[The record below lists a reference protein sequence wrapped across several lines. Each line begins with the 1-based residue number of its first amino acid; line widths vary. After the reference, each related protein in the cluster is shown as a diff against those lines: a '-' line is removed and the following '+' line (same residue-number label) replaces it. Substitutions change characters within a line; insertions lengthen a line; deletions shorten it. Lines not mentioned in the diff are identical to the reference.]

1 MRPAK
6 SVSPEPSGNHE
17 RFIPHVPQIT
27 RAEADPH
34 SRERAAL
41 RQENRAQAERIEQ
54 LEAQIRALEDF
65 SAMAAHELLK
75 PLILAEAT
83 AEMVLDR
90 TASRLDLVSEDDLKR
105 MTRASARV
113 RLMVEAL
120 LADSRQGG
128 KALQREKVDL
138 ARVVG
143 ECLDLLKPD
152 IDAKGARVVVDP
164 MPIVD
169 GNRAMLNGAVGN
181 LVANALK
188 YGSRSN
194 TEIRIGITREGMG
207 WTFTVD
213 SHGRQIPAR
222 ERTIIFDPWR
232 RGQNERRAKGAGLG
246 LAIVRRIVERHGG
259 EVGVLPLNGRGN
271 RFYFTLPAA

>member
-1 MRPAK
+1 MRPANR
-6 SVSPEPSGNHE
+6 VSPEPGSDHE
-17 RFIPHVPQIT
+17 RFIPHVAQNT
-27 RAEADPH
+27 RADADRH
-34 SRERAAL
+34 SQEKTAL
-41 RQENRAQAERIEQ
+41 RRENRAQAERIRE
-54 LEAQIRALEDF
+54 LEAEVAALEDF

-83 AEMVLDR
+83 AATVLDR
-90 TASRLDLVSEDDLKR
+90 TASRLDLVSQDDLQR

-120 LADSRQGG
+120 LADSRQGNR
-128 KALQREKVDL
+128 ALHREKVDL

-143 ECLDLLKPD
+143 DCLDLLRPE

-169 GNRAMLNGAVGN
+169 GNRALLNGAVGN

-194 TEIRIGITREGMG
+194 TEIRIGIAREGLG

-213 SHGRQIPAR
+213 SQGRQIPAR
-222 ERTIIFDPWR
+222 ERTVIFDPWR
-232 RGQNERRAKGAGLG
+232 RGSNERRARGNGLG

-259 EVGVLPLNGRGN
+259 EVGVTPLNGRGN
-271 RFYFTLPAA
+271 RFYFTLPA

>member
-1 MRPAK
+1 MRPANR
-6 SVSPEPSGNHE
+6 VSHEPRSDHE

-27 RAEADPH
+27 RADADRH
-34 SRERAAL
+34 SQEKAAL
-41 RQENRAQAERIEQ
+41 RRENRSQAERIRE
-54 LEAQIRALEDF
+54 LEAQVASLEDF

-83 AEMVLDR
+83 AATVLDR
-90 TASRLDLVSEDDLKR
+90 TASRLDLVSQDDLQR
-105 MTRASARV
+105 MTRASSRV

-120 LADSRQGG
+120 LADSRQGTR
-128 KALQREKVDL
+128 ALQRERVDL

-143 ECLDLLKPD
+143 DCLDLLGPE

-164 MPIVD
+164 MPIVE
-169 GNRAMLNGAVGN
+169 GNRALLNGAVGN

-194 TEIRIGITREGMG
+194 TEIRIGIAREGGG

-213 SHGRQIPAR
+213 SRGRQIPAR
-222 ERTIIFDPWR
+222 ERTVIFDPWR
-232 RGQNERRAKGAGLG
+232 RGQNERRARGNGLG

-271 RFYFTLPAA
+271 RFYFTLPA